1 MGRCCRFAILLSRWC
16 LLSGRGM
23 LYSGLLLSEWGL
35 LFGWGLLWDGLLLPA
50 LMEIG

>member
-1 MGRCCRFAILLSRWC
+1 
-16 LLSGRGM
+16 M
-23 LYSGLLLSEWGL
+23 LCSGLQLSEWGL